1 MKPVKK
7 RYSLLIMSFSLLI
20 LYFSGRFII
29 DQFLYKGY
37 KEDFSIV
44 TLDEDNQFSKN
55 PNYMDAVEAYNR
67 KEYGVAIDELKEEID
82 KNHDHAQ
89 AYFLLGMVYEEIKF
103 REGKYFKEMVSNYEM
118 YIKLKPKGKRVEYAK
133 LRVAQYY
140 IREGLTQQNPEF
152 LDKAEE
158 YLKSLDQANS
168 EVRMALGAIYLDKKN
183 YDQAIA
189 AFEKSA
195 NLAPIDLKLKYN
207 SLGLAYIKKGS
218 YAKAE
223 NILEIAVKID
233 PKYKYS
239 HNNLGFVYAQR
250 GKLKEARR
258 HFLEALMIDPT
269 YKNAENNLSWVERQ
283 ISEREN

>member
-7 RYSLLIMSFSLLI
+7 RYSLIVIGLSLLI
-20 LYFSGRFII
+20 SYFSGRFII
-29 DQFLYKGY
+29 KQLSYVGHR
-37 KEDFSIV
+37 EDFSIV
-44 TLDEDNQFSKN
+44 TLDEDKQFSKN
-55 PNYMDAVEAYNR
+55 PHYMNAVDAYNR
-67 KEYGVAIDELKEEID
+67 KEYGVAVDELKEEID

-89 AYFLLGMVYEEIKF
+89 AYFLLGMVYEEKKF
-103 REGKYFKEMVSNYEM
+103 REGKYFKDMASNYEM

-140 IREGLTQQNPEF
+140 IRDGLTQQNPEL
-152 LDKAEE
+152 LDKAEGH
-158 YLKSLDQANS
+158 LKSLDQTNS
-168 EVRMALGAIYLDKKN
+168 EVRMALGAIYLDKGS

-189 AFEKSA
+189 ALEKSA
-195 NLAPIDLKLKYN
+195 NLAPSDLKLKYN

-233 PKYKYS
+233 PKYKYA

-250 GKLKEARR
+250 GQLKEARQ
-258 HFLEALMIDPT
+258 HFLEALTIDPT
-269 YKNAENNLSWVERQ
+269 YKNAEKNLSWVEEEISKRQ
-283 ISEREN
+283 N